1 MIRLSNDALSSARQI
16 AEAGKSEIR
25 IGTNLLFKLRKL
37 PELWAE
43 AIGLMPDLKIEDLK
57 DQNLVMPVKD
67 ISDVLDAFRNEIE
80 PLSPSTNFI
89 ESRYYGLDT
98 FALCELN
105 PYILISQ
112 KVYEDIHPDLVS
124 IPLEASYSILYGLIS
139 SKRPSDATVRFMDS
153 VKTLME

>member
-25 IGTNLLFKLRKL
+25 IGTSLLFKLRKL

-43 AIGLMPDLKIEDLK
+43 AIGLMSDLK
-57 DQNLVMPVKD
+57 DQNLVMPVKG

-80 PLSPSTNFI
+80 SLSPSTNFI

-112 KVYEDIHPDLVS
+112 KAYEDIHPDLVN
-124 IPLEASYSILYGLIS
+124 IPLEASYSIPYGLIS
-139 SKRPSDATVRFMDS
+139 SKRPSDATVRFIDS